1 MIVIAITILMQKKK
15 KMMIKIIKKVL
26 ILLTLP
32 KLLTKTLNH
41 IVTGSTLF
49 NV

>member
-1 MIVIAITILMQKKK
+1 
-15 KMMIKIIKKVL
+15 MIKIIKKVL